1 MILMAHPSLGILL
14 PCPKKKKKSHPS
26 TWDSWVLE
34 GKFSPVQILDLDLTG
49 TVLLNLD

>member
-14 PCPKKKKKSHPS
+14 PCPKKSSFPLGFWGIGS
-26 TWDSWVLE
+26 
-34 GKFSPVQILDLDLTG
+34 KFSPVQIPGLDLTG

>member
-14 PCPKKKKKSHPS
+14 PCPKKNHPS
-26 TWDSWVLE
+26 TWDSGVLE